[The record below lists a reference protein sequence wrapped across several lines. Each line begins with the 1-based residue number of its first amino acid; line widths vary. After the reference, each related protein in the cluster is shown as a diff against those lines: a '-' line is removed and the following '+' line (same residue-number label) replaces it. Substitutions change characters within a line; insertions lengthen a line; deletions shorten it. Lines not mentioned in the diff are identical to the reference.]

1 MVIVFLPHPNFEW
14 TAKVLCTRRIA
25 KQRVEC
31 HQIITAIEALLAAK
45 SSAASASDCA
55 PKKKIG
61 WGDHPSTRS
70 WMNNL
75 DALKLYFNVI
85 VREWVSRG
93 GVNNYPLYENV
104 PADAELPYW
113 IDCPAVHYSHLA
125 QLIQKESSHYNVDN
139 LRGKVPPEMLRYIED
154 MPAEYKSYGYIWPY
168 KHTREELLTLPLAQ
182 IAEPYAD
189 RPICRGAYKDG
200 KVCRNKA
207 IIQALYCRLH
217 VPADLPPPVLCAA
230 CYKSGD
236 SCRNKAKHNGYCG
249 VHKKQAPSS

>member
-1 MVIVFLPHPNFEW
+1 MVIAFLVHPDYVLN
-14 TAKVLCTRRIA
+14 AKLLAMNRLG
-25 KQRVEC
+25 KQRVEAK
-31 HQIITAIEALLAAK
+31 QLIDAITAFKAGNPNPSWINHPAA
-45 SSAASASDCA
+45 
-55 PKKKIG
+55 
-61 WGDHPSTRS
+61 RS
-70 WMNNL
+70 WINNL
-75 DALKLYFNVI
+75 DSLKLYFNAV
-85 VREWVSRG
+85 VSEWVSRG
-93 GVNNYPLYENV
+93 YKNNYELYTDIDPN
-104 PADAELPYW
+104 AEPPYW
-113 IDCPAVHYSHLA
+113 MDCPAVHYSHIA
-125 QLIQKESSHYNVDN
+125 QLMQKDN
-139 LRGKVPPEMLRYIED
+139 FYYCKENLADKIPAKLLDYFNS

-207 IIQALYCRLH
+207 IIQDLYCRLH

-236 SCRNKAKHNGYCG
+236 ACRNKAKDNGYCG